1 MVRWGIRY
9 LPPVSNTVPD
19 NIFSDACL
27 EDTYELLK
35 ESRLRTPSG
44 SGLTSAED
52 EQSEGD
58 LNAGVNEEAAEDTFK
73 LTLRSVKTPRGIVLT
88 VRPQTKCGAIVEAF
102 LRKAS
107 LTNQSL
113 ERNSGITG
121 DENRGKRS
129 VATTSGPWLVVDGD
143 KLGNEV
149 EIGEAEVEDGDIIE
163 VTGV

>member
-1 MVRWGIRY
+1 M
-9 LPPVSNTVPD
+9 
-19 NIFSDACL
+19 
-27 EDTYELLK
+27 
-35 ESRLRTPSG
+35 
-44 SGLTSAED
+44 
-52 EQSEGD
+52 
-58 LNAGVNEEAAEDTFK
+58 NEEAAEDTFK

-102 LRKAS
+102 LRKAG